1 MKIEIE
7 TDTIT
12 EGMKITI
19 LKNKKGIDITN
30 QESIIPDW
38 ENRESLLEYISKII
52 VGALTQENLSNADIQ
67 WVIAELQQQAE
78 VQQ

>member
-52 VGALTQENLSNADIQ
+52 VGALTQENLSNVDIQ
-67 WVIAELQQQAE
+67 WVIAELQQQAD
-78 VQQ
+78 VQL